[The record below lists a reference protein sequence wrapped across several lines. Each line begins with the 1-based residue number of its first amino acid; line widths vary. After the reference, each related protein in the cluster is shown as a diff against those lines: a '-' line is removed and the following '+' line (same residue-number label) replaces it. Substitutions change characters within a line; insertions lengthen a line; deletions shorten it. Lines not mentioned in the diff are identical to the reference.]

1 MIDPNLVVPPPAP
14 WELAA
19 NRAPELAGGR
29 EVSDGLGIDL

>member
-1 MIDPNLVVPPPAP
+1 VLPPTP

>member
-1 MIDPNLVVPPPAP
+1 VLPPAP